1 MTTIKPFALTPIVLT
16 NSIGIGAAYQ
26 DEAGYNLTT
35 YGPFETW
42 DNAMEF
48 CDHVNTKLG
57 MSREEADSIIASS
70 MRAQNMAKRIQVTE
84 YLCPPTTYALEE
96 FITAQTID
104 GLGNPLSP
112 DEALMLDEEIDRLRS
127 LAVGEAMP
135 LGDEEAGLTVIR
147 LPDSPE
153 A

>member
-1 MTTIKPFALTPIVLT
+1 MTVIKPFALTPIVLT

-104 GLGNPLSP
+104 GLGNPLT
-112 DEALMLDEEIDRLRS
+112 ETEGLMLDQEIDRLRS
-127 LAVGEAMP
+127 LAVGETMP
-135 LGDEEAGLTVIR
+135 LGEPEAGLTAVR
-147 LPDSPE
+147 LPNEED
-153 A
+153 

>member
-1 MTTIKPFALTPIVLT
+1 MI
-16 NSIGIGAAYQ
+16 
-26 DEAGYNLTT
+26 
-35 YGPFETW
+35 
-42 DNAMEF
+42 
-48 CDHVNTKLG
+48 
-57 MSREEADSIIASS
+57 
-70 MRAQNMAKRIQVTE
+70 KRIEVTE
-84 YLCPPTTYALEE
+84 YLCNPTPFGMEE

-127 LAVGEAMP
+127 LVVGEAMP

-153 A
+153 N